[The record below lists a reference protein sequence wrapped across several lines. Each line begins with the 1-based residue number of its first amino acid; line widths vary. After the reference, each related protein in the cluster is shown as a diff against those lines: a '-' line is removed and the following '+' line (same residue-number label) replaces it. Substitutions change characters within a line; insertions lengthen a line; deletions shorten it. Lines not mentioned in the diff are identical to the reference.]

1 MPVEVENLIR
11 VSLDLRGRLL
21 LENGRAVQLTPKA
34 FDLLVLLVENAGRA
48 LAREELLRQLW
59 PDTHVDQSNLSQHI
73 FWIRKALGECG
84 EDGQFIETVPKV
96 GYRFVASV
104 HREERPAAER
114 APSGAAM
121 EGKAGLGRRISAG
134 WTAAALLAL
143 IVAAVL
149 LGLWWRPTRALPRSG
164 KSRIAVLPFVNLNH
178 DPSQDYFSDGF
189 TGEMIT
195 LLGRIEPERLGV
207 IALTTM
213 MHYKDSHESVAQI
226 GKELGVDYV
235 LEGGVQRDGDRVR
248 INARLI
254 QVKDQT
260 EVWARSFHRDLGEVL
275 ALQSD
280 VARDIAEQIEPK
292 LAGEALTASKAIRAV
307 NRAAYEDYLR
317 GRYFWNKRTV
327 EGYEKAIE
335 YFRQAIQKD
344 PKDAQ
349 AYSGLAD
356 AYALLGSTPN
366 PVVARKEAMS
376 QARAAALQALDL
388 DESLAEAHTSLA
400 FVKMHYDWDWA
411 GAQAEFKRA
420 IALNPAYPT
429 AHHWYAYYLT
439 AVGRPQA
446 ALEEIRLAQQLD
458 PLSVIINT
466 DVGDMMF
473 YAGQLRGTIQQAQR
487 ALEIDPRFSLA
498 HFLLGRAYA
507 QKGEYER
514 SIAELEQA
522 AELSQG
528 HPWSVCELAAVN
540 AMAGNKAK
548 ARELL
553 KQVPTHGEDETAY
566 CVASTYAALGDKDKA
581 FAWLETA
588 YEQRSGS
595 LILLRVDPSIALL
608 HSDSRFAMLAE
619 RMAFPENRPA
629 ASLSRSGEPG
639 HGEATQQ

>member
-1 MPVEVENLIR
+1 MGAQTLYLFGKFQLDIR
-11 VSLDLRGRLL
+11 ERLL
-21 LENGRAVQLTPKA
+21 LENGRALQLTPKA
-34 FDLLVLLVENAGRA
+34 FELLVLLVENAGRI
-48 LAREELLRQLW
+48 LTREELLRQLW

-73 FWIRKALGECG
+73 FWIRKALGENG
-84 EDGQFIETVPKV
+84 EDSQFIETVPKV
-96 GYRFVASV
+96 GYRFVAAV
-104 HREERPAAER
+104 QKQERHGAEKPVSGT
-114 APSGAAM
+114 ASEGKPGSGA
-121 EGKAGLGRRISAG
+121 RISAR
-134 WTAAALLAL
+134 WIAAALLAL
-143 IVAAVL
+143 VVAAGL
-149 LGLWWRPTRALPRSG
+149 LGRWWRPTRTLPRSG
-164 KSRIAVLPFVNLNH
+164 KLRIAVLPFVNLNH

-195 LLGRIEPERLGV
+195 LLGRIQPEQLGV

-213 MHYKDSHESVAQI
+213 MHYKESHASVAQI

-235 LEGGVQRDGDRVR
+235 LEGGVQRDGERVR

-254 QVKDQT
+254 QVKDET
-260 EVWARSFHRDLGEVL
+260 EVWARSFQRDLGEVL

-280 VARDIAEQIEPK
+280 VARDIAVQIQPQ
-292 LAGEALTASKAIRAV
+292 LAGGAGPAPKAAPPV

-335 YFRQAIQKD
+335 YFRKAIKED

-366 PVVARKEAMS
+366 PVVARQEAMW
-376 QARAAALQALDL
+376 QARGAALQALDL

-400 FVKMHYDWDWA
+400 FVKMHYDWDWP
-411 GAQAEFKRA
+411 GAEAEFKRA

-473 YAGQLRGTIQQAQR
+473 YAGQVGGAIEQAQR
-487 ALEIDPRFSLA
+487 ALEIDPGFALA

-507 QKGEYER
+507 QKGEYEK
-514 SIAELEQA
+514 SVAELEQA
-522 AELSQG
+522 AELSQR
-528 HPWSVCELAAVN
+528 HPWSVCGLAAVS

-553 KQVPTHGEDETAY
+553 KQVPTRGEDETAY
-566 CVASTYAALGDKDKA
+566 CVATTYAALGDQDKA
-581 FAWLETA
+581 FAWLQTA

-595 LILLRVDPSIALL
+595 LILLRVDPSVAALR
-608 HSDSRFAMLAE
+608 SDPRFRAMAE
-619 RMAFPENRPA
+619 RMAFPEKAGGVSGSRRAAPA
-629 ASLSRSGEPG
+629 GAIP
-639 HGEATQQ
+639 Q